1 MGFIRL
7 SGMAAVFLMPGESMG
22 GQLYLHGKSIVR
34 NAQNEGRIS
43 EHPAN

>member
-1 MGFIRL
+1 MGFYT
-7 SGMAAVFLMPGESMG
+7 AVRNGSRIFMPGESMG
-22 GQLYLHGKSIVR
+22 GQLYLHGNSIVR

>member
-7 SGMAAVFLMPGESMG
+7 SEMAAVFFMFGESMG
-22 GQLYLHGKSIVR
+22 GQLYLHGKFIVR